1 MESRKVSEEMEED
14 LYRVLVSLENEE
26 DCRALLEDLCTRK
39 EVEQM
44 AQRIRA
50 ARLLKE
56 GKTYQQVI
64 AETDISSAT
73 LSRVSGACNTA
84 AGTGSCCKPAPH
96 RSRKQ
101 LSSWKRLFP
110 PRRVTGAKNPRL
122 YNRVGDIFVLGS
134 AYSSSNAPV

>member
-1 MESRKVSEEMEED
+1 MESRKVSEKMEKD
-14 LYRVLVSLENEE
+14 LYRVLVSLESVE

-73 LSRVSGACNTA
+73 LSRVSRCLQY
-84 AGTGSCCKPAPH
+84 GSGY
-96 RSRKQ
+96 RK
-101 LSSWKRLFP
+101 LL
-110 PRRVTGAKNPRL
+110 
-122 YNRVGDIFVLGS
+122 
-134 AYSSSNAPV
+134 

>member
-1 MESRKVSEEMEED
+1 MEED
-14 LYRVLVSLENEE
+14 LYRVLVSLESVE

-73 LSRVSGACNTA
+73 LSRVSRCLQY
-84 AGTGSCCKPAPH
+84 GSGY
-96 RSRKQ
+96 RK
-101 LSSWKRLFP
+101 LL
-110 PRRVTGAKNPRL
+110 
-122 YNRVGDIFVLGS
+122 
-134 AYSSSNAPV
+134 